1 MSSFI
6 ESLQEDDQD
15 ITEAFPE
22 LGGGVQQP
30 RLPPSAGVHIP
41 DSGGAVDTA
50 FSSEHGN
57 DELDDFGEPPPA
69 AFSADFLHFL

>member
-22 LGGGVQQP
+22 VGSGVQQP
-30 RLPPSAGVHIP
+30 RLPPSADVYIP
-41 DSGGAVDTA
+41 DSGRAVDAA

-57 DELDDFGEPPPA
+57 DELDDFGEPTPA
-69 AFSADFLHFL
+69 AFLTHFSHFL